1 VWETA
6 RRSDPGH
13 SITRYPKVI
22 PLFTMSVP
30 ESFLCPI
37 SHQIM
42 DDPYIDTDGNSYE
55 KSAIMEWLAS
65 RQISP
70 ITRRPLQP
78 SSLVPNRV
86 LKTLIEEFKNT
97 GAVVAAPEEPLAP
110 LDRKPIM
117 LFAVIDNSGSM
128 GESCGNNPT
137 GEDDGFSRLDL
148 VKHTMNTII
157 TALSPHDKICL
168 IKFSNAAEVI
178 ANLTTL
184 TETSKKVLM
193 ETMKNLAPEYSTN
206 IWDGL
211 RAALDI
217 VASLPVEAINDYN
230 IQVFLLTDGVPN
242 INPPRPITET
252 LETYLSKKCAGRRP
266 KVSTFGYGYSLLS
279 DVLYDLA
286 KVADGCFGF
295 IPDSSMVGTVFIN
308 SLSSSLVEA
317 DHTLQNDVIDRVTQ
331 QFCALLRKLLVE
343 TVYATQRDVLTQ
355 FTSEVEAQLE
365 AARADA
371 GDARAIDFLES
382 LLLDCKDST
391 DPNAGQIAKAVQAAF
406 FLKWGK
412 HYLYSVLSAFEHK
425 VCINFK
431 DKAMQVFKS
440 EKFKVEQERIEEVF
454 LTLPA
459 PKPHASNHQQYNGYN
474 NPAHHTAQAYAASA
488 APVSMGNYH
497 MAGGGCFTG
506 DSLVLRVGVEQQLA
520 PVRVRDLQP
529 GDAVWSEQGA
539 TEVECSV
546 QLRYN
551 GPVYRGN

>member
-1 VWETA
+1 
-6 RRSDPGH
+6 
-13 SITRYPKVI
+13 
-22 PLFTMSVP
+22 
-30 ESFLCPI
+30 
-37 SHQIM
+37 M

-317 DHTLQNDVIDRVTQ
+317 DPTLQNDVIDRVTQ

-343 TVYATQRDVLTQ
+343 TVYATQRDMLTQ

-382 LLLDCKDST
+382 LLQDCKDCT
-391 DPNAGQIAKAVQAAF
+391 PTKLGHIANTGQAALF
-406 FLKWGK
+406 QKWGK

-431 DKAMQVFKS
+431 DKAMQIFKS

-459 PKPHASNHQQYNGYN
+459 PKPHASNHQQYNGYY

-506 DSLVLRVGVEQQLA
+506 DSLVGACTCARSTARRRCL
-520 PVRVRDLQP
+520 VRAGRHRSRLL
-529 GDAVWSEQGA
+529 GA
-539 TEVECSV
+539 TAV
-546 QLRYN
+546 QWSRLPR
-551 GPVYRGN
+551 

>member
-1 VWETA
+1 
-6 RRSDPGH
+6 
-13 SITRYPKVI
+13 
-22 PLFTMSVP
+22 MSVP

-37 SHQIM
+37 SHQVM
-42 DDPYIDTDGNSYE
+42 GDPYIDTDGNSYE
-55 KSAIMEWLAS
+55 KSAIMEWLAT

-70 ITRRPLQP
+70 ITRHPLLP

-86 LKTLIEEFKNT
+86 LKTLIEEFNNT
-97 GAVVAAPEEPLAP
+97 GAVVAVPEEPLAP

-157 TALSPHDKICL
+157 TALSPQDKICL

-178 ANLTTL
+178 ADLTTL
-184 TETSKKVLM
+184 TETSKKALM

-217 VASLPVEAINDYN
+217 VASLPTEAINNYN

-343 TVYATQRDVLTQ
+343 TVYATQRDMLTQ

-371 GDARAIDFLES
+371 GDARTIDFLES

-391 DPNAGQIAKAVQAAF
+391 DPNVGQIAKAVQAAF

-431 DKAMQVFKS
+431 DKAMQIFKS

-459 PKPHASNHQQYNGYN
+459 PKPHASNHQQYNGYY

-539 TEVECSV
+539 TEVECLV